1 MNRDTKNNYS
11 VFDTHCDT
19 LCCVRD
25 DGKSLNENDC
35 HVDLKRMSEYK
46 SYTQVFA
53 CFIDP
58 IYKTCGAERT
68 MNLTD
73 TFHTHTQNLPQNVK
87 AVLSIEGGEGIYS
100 LSALRNYHRLGVKI
114 AALTWNYS
122 NHIAS
127 GALESDENRG
137 LTDFGKKVVAEMNKI
152 GMLIDVSHLNRKS
165 FYDIAKVTKMPIVAT
180 HSCSDFICPHKRNLT
195 DEQFKIIKNSGG
207 CVGVNFYPPFLTNR
221 DKCGID
227 DIVEDILKNKQRKLV
242 IEILKGFLK
251 MPKFFVTQDKI
262 SDNQIIIDSEDV
274 THISRVLRLEKG
286 DNVTVCDGQGTD
298 YDAQIDTIEPKKI
311 LLNIVSRQKS
321 ETEPN
326 IKVTLFQALPKA
338 SKMEYIIQKTTELGI
353 SEIVPVKLSRCVV
366 KIDNK
371 KDEKKKIDRWQ
382 KIAESAAKQSGRGIV
397 PTVSEFMTINEVI
410 EKSKEF
416 DLFFVPYECEEQKTL
431 KEILTSKS
439 DVKSVGFV
447 IGPEGGFD
455 LSETEKLHSSG
466 IDTVT
471 LGKRILRTET
481 AGEAVLAMTMYEI
494 GDIN

>member
-1 MNRDTKNNYS
+1 
-11 VFDTHCDT
+11 
-19 LCCVRD
+19 
-25 DGKSLNENDC
+25 
-35 HVDLKRMSEYK
+35 
-46 SYTQVFA
+46 
-53 CFIDP
+53 
-58 IYKTCGAERT
+58 
-68 MNLTD
+68 
-73 TFHTHTQNLPQNVK
+73 
-87 AVLSIEGGEGIYS
+87 
-100 LSALRNYHRLGVKI
+100 
-114 AALTWNYS
+114 
-122 NHIAS
+122 
-127 GALESDENRG
+127 
-137 LTDFGKKVVAEMNKI
+137 
-152 GMLIDVSHLNRKS
+152 
-165 FYDIAKVTKMPIVAT
+165 
-180 HSCSDFICPHKRNLT
+180 
-195 DEQFKIIKNSGG
+195 
-207 CVGVNFYPPFLTNR
+207 
-221 DKCGID
+221 
-227 DIVEDILKNKQRKLV
+227 
-242 IEILKGFLK
+242 

-353 SEIVPVKLSRCVV
+353 SEIVPVKLSR
-366 KIDNK
+366 
-371 KDEKKKIDRWQ
+371 
-382 KIAESAAKQSGRGIV
+382 RGIV